1 MKIFKIVVYSALIIF
16 HLTTIIII
24 SIGRGNFDFLLK
36 LFNKLD
42 LMLYGSYLGLI
53 LFATTILFDYLQR
66 RSIQSL
72 NKKHQD
78 EINGLKARLYDKKE
92 SEPQIAPAA
101 IPATGEQEK
110 DTASDNSGA
119 ETRVD

>member
-16 HLTTIIII
+16 HLTTIIVI

-53 LFATTILFDYLQR
+53 LFATTILFDYLQKR
-66 RSIQSL
+66 NIQSL
-72 NKKHQD
+72 DKKHQE

-92 SEPQIAPAA
+92 SEPQVAPAA
-101 IPATGEQEK
+101 IPAKEEI
-110 DTASDNSGA
+110 DTATDNPGA